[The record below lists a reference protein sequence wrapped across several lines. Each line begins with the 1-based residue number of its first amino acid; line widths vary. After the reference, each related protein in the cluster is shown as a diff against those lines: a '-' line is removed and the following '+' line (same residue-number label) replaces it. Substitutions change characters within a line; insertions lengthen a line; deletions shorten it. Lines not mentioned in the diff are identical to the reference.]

1 MAPSPSRSVLVL
13 LILLSLVGSG
23 LPAQAQSTQAAPDR
37 SGHERYTNRLIHSAN
52 PYLLLHAHNPVDWYP
67 WGPEALARAKKENK
81 PIFLSIGYTTC
92 YWCHVAERLLYSS
105 PEIAALMN
113 PWFINI
119 KVDREQRPDLDQ
131 IYMLATQLMT
141 GHGGWP
147 NNLFLTPDLKPFFGG
162 SYFGPTDSGGR
173 PGFPTIL
180 KAVHRIWTTDQKRVS
195 DQADRVFLA
204 MQRVQ
209 QEQRSG
215 QTVAVKPGE
224 WLVRARQA
232 LSRRFDSIK
241 GGFPGGNGTKFPNE
255 PILGLLLA
263 DHRLTRSAESL
274 EMLQNTLD
282 AMAYGGIYD
291 HLAGGFHRYSTD
303 PTWSVPHFEKMLYN
317 NAQLLK
323 IYAQTYQ
330 VSRRSLYKA
339 VANGVSRYLTG
350 EMLASDGGFYT
361 AQDAEVNGEEG
372 ASYVWTR
379 RQIVSVLGVEPAK
392 RFFEVY
398 ELAHMPQPDVGG
410 SSSDERPG
418 VLRVRPSPVG
428 ENAQSSSVVE
438 RLNAMAPLRA
448 KLLVARTRRPQP
460 LRDEKIIVGMNGL
473 AIDAM
478 VQSGQIFGNERDI
491 ASAKR
496 TAERIWAVAYNP
508 KTRRLKHEIFRGH
521 AQTDAYLEDYALL
534 GVGFMSLYDL
544 TKDTVWLTRA
554 GTLAD
559 DMLRQF
565 SRKGGKLSTVLNER
579 DLLIVPE
586 DDGDGV
592 YPSGTSAAIELL
604 LRVGEA
610 TKKAKYVSAA
620 ALAVSHISHQMEQ
633 HPSTWGAAVAAVSFH
648 QLGPESQFASIL
660 GSTAHLAERGAS
672 AERVGLPDTAD
683 HVQVTASASVKNDH
697 DEIVTTIH
705 IGEGWHINAN
715 PASLNYLIPTT
726 VTFEGLSPTQTIYP
740 EAVRITP
747 TFAPQAL
754 SVYEGTTRLVAVF
767 PLGTLQRLQEIRG
780 TVTAQACSYE
790 TCLLPAKLP
799 VTVRGIEV
807 PPSTAR

>member
-1 MAPSPSRSVLVL
+1 MAPSPSRSVIVL
-13 LILLSLVGSG
+13 ITLFSMVASG
-23 LPAQAQSTQAAPDR
+23 IQVQAQDTTAAPDR
-37 SGHERYTNRLIHSAN
+37 SGHERHTNRLIHSAN

-81 PIFLSIGYTTC
+81 PIFLSVGYSTC
-92 YWCHVAERLLYSS
+92 YWCHVAERLLYSR

-113 PWFINI
+113 AWFINV
-119 KVDREQRPDLDQ
+119 KVDREQRPDLDR
-131 IYMLATQLMT
+131 IYMLATGLMT
-141 GHGGWP
+141 GRGGWP
-147 NNLFLTPDLKPFFGG
+147 NNVFLTPDLKPFFGG

-195 DQADRVFLA
+195 DQAERVFLT

-209 QEQRSG
+209 QEQRSN
-215 QTVAVKPGE
+215 QVAAVKPGE
-224 WLVRARQA
+224 WLVRARRA
-232 LSRRFDSIK
+232 LSQQFDVDK
-241 GGFPGGNGTKFPNE
+241 GGFPGGNGTKFPQE

-263 DHRLTRSAESL
+263 DYRLTRSAESL
-274 EMLQNTLD
+274 RMFQTTLD

-291 HLAGGFHRYSTD
+291 HLAGGFHRYSTE
-303 PTWSVPHFEKMLYN
+303 PTWSIPHFEKMLYD

-323 IYAQTYQ
+323 IYAQAYQ
-330 VSRRSLYKA
+330 ITHSPLYKA
-339 VANGVSRYLTG
+339 VAMGVGRYLAA
-350 EMLASDGGFYT
+350 EMLSPEGGFYT

-379 RQIVSVLGVEPAK
+379 KQIVSVLGVEAAK

-398 ELAHMPQPDVGG
+398 ELALMPGG
-410 SSSDERPG
+410 AGDEASSDERPPG
-418 VLRVRPSPVG
+418 VLRVRASLA
-428 ENAQSSSVVE
+428 AQKAQRPSVVE
-438 RLNAMAPLRA
+438 RLSAMAPLRA
-448 KLLVARTRRPQP
+448 KLLVARTRRLQP
-460 LRDEKIIVGMNGL
+460 LRDEKIIVGLNGL
-473 AIDAM
+473 AIDAFA
-478 VQSGQIFGNERDI
+478 QSGQIFGNEKDI
-491 ASAKR
+491 ASARR
-496 TAERIWAVAYNP
+496 TAERIWAVAYDP
-508 KTRRLKHEIFRGH
+508 KTRRLKHEIFHGH

-544 TKDTVWLTRA
+544 TKNTVWLTRA
-554 GTLAD
+554 AALAD
-559 DMLRQF
+559 DMLQQF
-565 SRKGGKLSTVLNER
+565 ARKDGRLSTVPNER

-586 DDGDGV
+586 DDGDSV
-592 YPSGTSAAIELL
+592 YPSGTSAAIDLL
-604 LRVGEA
+604 LRLGES
-610 TKKAKYVSAA
+610 TKQARYASAA
-620 ALAVSHISHQMEQ
+620 ALVVRHISHQMEQ
-633 HPSTWGAAVAAVSFH
+633 HPSTWGAAVTTVSVH
-648 QLGPESQFASIL
+648 QLAAESQFASIL
-660 GSTAHLAERGAS
+660 GHTKSFVETGA
-672 AERVGLPDTAD
+672 APELVGLPDTAD

-747 TFAPQAL
+747 KFAPQAL

-780 TVTAQACSYE
+780 TVTAQACSY
-790 TCLLPAKLP
+790 
-799 VTVRGIEV
+799 
-807 PPSTAR
+807 